1 MSRQATP
8 FDIPAES
15 YAPAHRK
22 RTKASRD
29 DYEGFVDKF
38 KPRLTT
44 DDCYTPEPVIDAVT
58 AFARTLPLWAVGG
71 TPVRPFWPGA
81 DYAARDYAPGEVVVD
96 NPPFS
101 ILADIIKK
109 FSGRGVPFFLFAPHL
124 TCFNYLRYPGI
135 TVMPMC
141 SNIVYTNGAI
151 VNTAFV
157 TNLYGSDVAVVCDS
171 RLHDTLE
178 MAIKATRPPVKN
190 YPKYQFPPE
199 LLTAAKLGVHVA
211 KRGGDITILRQ
222 EMQWT
227 AALDAQRKVS
237 KSIFGTGIIV
247 SRDVAKRFQRA
258 AEERAD
264 HIIIWELSPRE
275 RAVIDALDAN
285 GHKDFNTPPK
295 NAI

>member
-1 MSRQATP
+1 MNRQP
-8 FDIPAES
+8 KLFDMPAES
-15 YAPAHRK
+15 YVPAHRT
-22 RTKASRD
+22 RTAASRN

-58 AFARTLPLWAVGG
+58 AFARTLPLWPVGG
-71 TPVRPFWPGA
+71 TAVRPFWPGA
-81 DYAARDYAPGEVVVD
+81 DYAARDYAPGDVVVD

-101 ILADIIKK
+101 ILADIIKTL
-109 FSGRGVPFFLFAPHL
+109 SGRGVPFFLFAPHL
-124 TCFNYLRYPGI
+124 TCFQYLRYPGI
-135 TVMPMC
+135 TVMPMS
-141 SNIVYTNGAI
+141 SNIVYANGAKI
-151 VNTAFV
+151 ITAFV

-178 MAIKATRPPVKN
+178 MAIKASRLPVTV
-190 YPKYQFPPE
+190 YPKYQYPPE
-199 LLTAAKLGVHVA
+199 LLTAAKLGRCVA
-211 KRGGDITILRQ
+211 ERGGDITILRH

-227 AALDAQRKVS
+227 AALDAQRAIGKT
-237 KSIFGTGIIV
+237 IFGSGIVV

-258 AEERAD
+258 AGIED

-285 GHKDFNTPPK
+285 GHKDFNTP
-295 NAI
+295 

>member
-1 MSRQATP
+1 MSRQPAL
-8 FDIPAES
+8 FDMPVES
-15 YAPAHRK
+15 YAPAHRT

-44 DDCYTPEPVIDAVT
+44 DDCYTPEPVIEAVT
-58 AFARTLPLWAVGG
+58 AFARTLPMWPDGG
-71 TPVRPFWPGA
+71 TAVRPFWPGA

-101 ILADIIKK
+101 ILANIIKTL
-109 FSGRGVPFFLFAPHL
+109 SGRGVPFFLFAPNL
-124 TCFNYLRYPGI
+124 KCFHYLRYPGI
-135 TVMPMC
+135 TVMPM
-141 SNIVYTNGAI
+141 SSTIVYANGAE

-157 TNLYGSDVAVVCDS
+157 TNLYGPDVAVVCDS

-178 MAIKATRPPVKN
+178 EAIKASRPPVTN
-190 YPKYQFPPE
+190 HPKYQFPPE
-199 LLTAAKLGVHVA
+199 LLTAAKLGTYVG
-211 KRGGDITILRQ
+211 KRGGDITILRH

-227 AALDAQRKVS
+227 AALDAQRTVS
-237 KSIFGTGIIV
+237 KGIFGSGIIV
-247 SRDVAKRFQRA
+247 SRHVAKRFQRA
-258 AEERAD
+258 AERAD

-285 GHKDFNTPPK
+285 DHKDFNTP
-295 NAI
+295 

>member
-1 MSRQATP
+1 MNKQPTL
-8 FDIPAES
+8 FEIPAEN
-15 YAPAHRK
+15 YAPAHRT
-22 RTKASRD
+22 RTAASRN

-58 AFARTLPLWAVGG
+58 AFARTLPLWPVGG
-71 TPVRPFWPGA
+71 TAVRPFWPGA

-101 ILADIIKK
+101 ILADIIKTLN
-109 FSGRGVPFFLFAPHL
+109 GRGVPFFLFAPYL
-124 TCFNYLRYPGI
+124 TCFHYLRYPDI
-135 TVMPMC
+135 TVMPM
-141 SNIVYTNGAI
+141 SSTIVYANGAK

-157 TNLYGSDVAVVCDS
+157 TNLYGADVAVVCDS

-178 MAIKATRPPVKN
+178 MAIKASQPPVTN
-190 YPKYQFPPE
+190 YPKYQYPPE
-199 LLTAAKLGVHVA
+199 VLTAAKLGTYVA
-211 KRGGDITILRQ
+211 ERGGDITILRH

-227 AALDAQRKVS
+227 AGLDAQRTVGKA
-237 KSIFGTGIIV
+237 IFGSGIIV

-258 AEERAD
+258 AERAAD
-264 HIIIWELSPRE
+264 IIIWELSPRE